1 MKRVAWTALVC
12 VLVGILTFWGNRFVD
27 STLDYVQHSMESALE
42 LSQAGEYEKADGIY
56 RRLME
61 EWDTREKR
69 LGLMMKHD
77 ILSEISGMIRETS
90 AFNDPDHQTELKSET
105 VRTLD
110 RVRTARALFFSAY

>member
-12 VLVGILTFWGNRFVD
+12 VLVGILTFWGNQFVD
-27 STLDYVQHSMESALE
+27 NTLDLVQYSMESALE
-42 LSQAGEYEKADGIY
+42 LSQSGEYEKADGVY

-61 EWDTREKR
+61 EWDIREKMM
-69 LGLMMKHD
+69 GLMMKHD
-77 ILSEISGMIRETS
+77 VLSEISGMIRETS
-90 AFNDPDHQTELKSET
+90 AFNDADHQTELKSET

>member
-1 MKRVAWTALVC
+1 MKRVAWTALIC

-27 STLDYVQHSMESALE
+27 STMDYIEESMESALK

-56 RRLME
+56 RRLMD
-61 EWDTREKR
+61 EWDMREKL

-77 ILSEISGMIRETS
+77 VLSEISGMIRETR

-110 RVRTARALFFSAY
+110 RIRTARALFFSAY

>member
-1 MKRVAWTALVC
+1 MKRVVWTALVC

-27 STLDYVQHSMESALE
+27 NTLDLVQCSMESALE
-42 LSQAGEYEKADGIY
+42 LSQSGEYEKADGIY

-61 EWDTREKR
+61 EWDIREKMM
-69 LGLMMKHD
+69 GLMMKHD
-77 ILSEISGMIRETS
+77 VLSEISGMIRETS
-90 AFNDPDHQTELKSET
+90 AFNDADHQTELKSET

>member
-12 VLVGILTFWGNRFVD
+12 VLVGILTFRGNRFVD
-27 STLDYVQHSMESALE
+27 NTLDLVQCSMESALE
-42 LSQAGEYEKADGIY
+42 LSQSGEYEKADGIY

-61 EWDTREKR
+61 EWDIREKMM
-69 LGLMMKHD
+69 GLMMKHD
-77 ILSEISGMIRETS
+77 VLSEISGMIRETS
-90 AFNDPDHQTELKSET
+90 AFNDADHQTELKSET

>member
-27 STLDYVQHSMESALE
+27 NTLNLVQCSMESALE
-42 LSQAGEYEKADGIY
+42 LSQSGEYEKADGIY

-61 EWDTREKR
+61 EWDIREKMM
-69 LGLMMKHD
+69 GLMMKHD
-77 ILSEISGMIRETS
+77 VLSEISGMIRETS
-90 AFNDPDHQTELKSET
+90 AFNDADHQTELKSET

>member
-12 VLVGILTFWGNRFVD
+12 VLVGILTFRGNRFVD
-27 STLDYVQHSMESALE
+27 NTLDLVQYSMESALE
-42 LSQAGEYEKADGIY
+42 LSQSGEYEKADGIY

-61 EWDTREKR
+61 EWDIREKMM
-69 LGLMMKHD
+69 GLMMKHD
-77 ILSEISGMIRETS
+77 VLSEISGMIRETS
-90 AFNDPDHQTELKSET
+90 AFNDADHQTELKSET